1 MCWVWWLWLKTVQY
15 GKYGDLVYTK
25 DSVASIDSSVV
36 NQLILKNLVI
46 MVSLMIL
53 KNLVILVKSSN
64 TGE

>member
-1 MCWVWWLWLKTVQY
+1 MWLKTVQY
-15 GKYGDLVYTK
+15 GKSGDLVYTK

-53 KNLVILVKSSN
+53 KNLVILVN
-64 TGE
+64 W